1 MHALKGIK
9 VISLAVNLPGPAMA
23 RRLHQLGAQVIKV
36 EPPGGDPMSHYAP
49 DWYSQLVEAQE
60 IITID
65 LKSETSGGRLDVLL
79 QDADLLITASR
90 PAALARLGLGWKD
103 LHQKYPNLCHVA
115 IVGYPP
121 PLENEPGHDL
131 TYQAKIGLLTPPF
144 MPRTL
149 IADMAGA
156 ERGTSEGLALLLAKE
171 RGQAAG
177 FAMVPLSEAADY
189 MAEPF
194 RAGVTAAGSILGG
207 GIAEYNLYKTSDG
220 WLAVAALEPHFKKK
234 MFEALNITNEN
245 KNSLDEVFA
254 GKSAAKW
261 EKWAKTLDLPIVAVK
276 Q

>member
-9 VISLAVNLPGPAMA
+9 VVSLAVNLPGPAMA
-23 RRLHQLGAQVIKV
+23 RRLHQLGAQVTKV

-49 DWYSQLVEAQE
+49 DWYGQLSEGQE
-60 IITID
+60 IITIN
-65 LKSETSGGRLDVLL
+65 LKDENTGGQLDRLL

-90 PAALARLGLGWKD
+90 PAALTRLGLGWKN
-103 LHQKYPNLCHVA
+103 LHQKYPDLCHVA

-156 ERGTSEGLALLLAKE
+156 EKGTSEALALLLAKE
-171 RGQAAG
+171 RGQDAG
-177 FAMVPLSEAADY
+177 FAMVALSEAADY

-194 RAGVTAAGSILGG
+194 KTGVTAAGNILGG
-207 GIAEYNLYKTSDG
+207 GIAEYNLYETSDG

-234 MFEALNITNEN
+234 MFETLGEKNEDKDALGEIFT
-245 KNSLDEVFA
+245 S
-254 GKSAAKW
+254 KSAAEW
-261 EKWAKTLDLPIVAVK
+261 EKWAKALDLPIVAVK

>member
-1 MHALKGIK
+1 MQALKGIK

-23 RRLHQLGAQVIKV
+23 RRLHQLGAQVTKV

-49 DWYSQLVEAQE
+49 DWYSQLSEGQE

-65 LKSETSGGRLDVLL
+65 LKSETPGGRLDILL

-90 PAALARLGLGWKD
+90 PAALTRLGLGWKD
-103 LHQKYPNLCHVA
+103 LHDKYSDLCHVA

-171 RGQAAG
+171 KGQAAG
-177 FAMVPLSEAADY
+177 FATVPLSEAADY

-194 RAGVTAAGSILGG
+194 RAGVTAAGNILGG
-207 GIAEYNLYKTSDG
+207 GIAEYNLYETSDG

-234 MFEALNITNEN
+234 MFEALDITNEN
-245 KNSLDEVFA
+245 KNGLDEVFTQ
-254 GKSAAKW
+254 KSASEW
-261 EKWAKTLDLPIVAVK
+261 ERWAKALDLPIVAVK
-276 Q
+276 E